1 MTKNEIIRELS
12 KNDPSRI
19 KCLAI
24 IYHNRTADIKYVFSY
39 EYTTHA
45 SHELLRELAR
55 VVLSLWRLRRFVV
68 SIVVE
73 YFPFDDDDYGKDY
86 GKCVFRSFQTSQ
98 YVLSVS
104 DFIQS
109 IKK

>member
-12 KNDPSRI
+12 KINPRLI
-19 KCLAI
+19 KRLAI
-24 IYHNRTADIKYVFSY
+24 IYHNRGADVKYVFAY
-39 EYTTHA
+39 EYTTHV

-55 VVLSLWRLRRFVV
+55 VVLSLWKLRKFVV
-68 SIVVE
+68 SINVE
-73 YFPFDDDDYGKDY
+73 YFPLDDDDYGKDY
-86 GKCVFRSFQTSQ
+86 GKCVFRSFQSSQ

-104 DFIQS
+104 DFIKT

>member
-12 KNDPSRI
+12 KINPRSI
-19 KCLAI
+19 KRLAI
-24 IYHNRTADIKYVFSY
+24 IYHNRGADVKYVFAY

-45 SHELLRELAR
+45 SHELLLELAR
-55 VVLSLWRLRRFVV
+55 VVLSLWKLRKFVV
-68 SIVVE
+68 SINVE
-73 YFPFDDDDYGKDY
+73 YFPLDDDDYGKDY
-86 GKCVFRSFQTSQ
+86 GKCVFRSFQSSR

-104 DFIQS
+104 DFIKT

>member
-1 MTKNEIIRELS
+1 MTKNEIIRELM
-12 KNDPSRI
+12 KINPSLI
-19 KCLAI
+19 KRLAI
-24 IYHNRTADIKYVFSY
+24 IYHNRGVDVKYVFSY

-55 VVLSLWRLRRFVV
+55 VVLSLWKLRRFVV
-68 SIVVE
+68 SINVE
-73 YFPFDDDDYGKDY
+73 YFPFDDYSKDY
-86 GKCVFRSFQTSQ
+86 GKCVSRSFQSSQ

-104 DFIQS
+104 DFIKT

>member
-1 MTKNEIIRELS
+1 MTKNEIIRELT
-12 KNDPSRI
+12 KINPSFI
-19 KCLAI
+19 KRLAI
-24 IYHNRTADIKYVFSY
+24 IYHNRGVDVKYVFTY

-55 VVLSLWRLRRFVV
+55 VVLSLWKLRRFVV
-68 SIVVE
+68 SINVE
-73 YFPFDDDDYGKDY
+73 YFPFDDYSKDY
-86 GKCVFRSFQTSQ
+86 GKCVFRSFQSSQ

-104 DFIQS
+104 DFIKT